1 MGYGIVV
8 ILRSGLLKAIVES
21 SPAKTGAR
29 GRPQEYSD
37 VAIETVLFIRQVF
50 YLQLCQTEGFMNS
63 LARVMK
69 ADITIADQL
78 YSWDVTYSGINY
90 PWTVLLSLLFL
101 DIFRRKSWAGRC
113 MKRKTAPWQAKC
125 YATYVIVK
133 VHYFKKCLTEFIV
146 RILCCPLIV
155 IKT

>member
-1 MGYGIVV
+1 MGYGNVV

-29 GRPQEYSD
+29 GRPQEYSE

-50 YLQLCQTEGFMNS
+50 YLLLCQTEGFMNS

-78 YSWDVTYSGINY
+78 YSWDITYLASIILGQFFYLN
-90 PWTVLLSLLFL
+90 LFL
-101 DIFRRKSWAGRC
+101 DIFRRKSWAARC
-113 MKRKTAPWQAKC
+113 MKRKTAPGRRRGEVLRDLC
-125 YATYVIVK
+125 YRESTL
-133 VHYFKKCLTEFIV
+133 F
-146 RILCCPLIV
+146 
-155 IKT
+155 